1 MRRIRPRKPRLSR
14 ARPGLS
20 ELVDEL
26 MGEAVDLPGGDVGCF
41 RQGAGVIGDWL
52 NREFVRLLVETAR
65 REMWGRFGEEETEDL
80 ASVMVRVFA
89 SGYVT
94 AKRGLSVGGK
104 GDNGTR

>member
-1 MRRIRPRKPRLSR
+1 MRRLRPRARSSR

-26 MGEAVDLPGGDVGCF
+26 MGEAVDLPGGDL
-41 RQGAGVIGDWL
+41 GAGGIGDWL
-52 NREFVRLLVETAR
+52 GRNFVQQLIDTAR

-94 AKRGLSVGGK
+94 AKRGLSVGGAD
-104 GDNGTR
+104 DNGTG

>member
-1 MRRIRPRKPRLSR
+1 M
-14 ARPGLS
+14 S

-26 MGEAVDLPGGDVGCF
+26 MAEAVDLPGGEE
-41 RQGAGVIGDWL
+41 AGVIGDWL
-52 NREFVRLLVETAR
+52 GRNFVQRLIDTAR

-94 AKRGLSVGGK
+94 ARRGLSVGGK
-104 GDNGTR
+104 GDNGTG

>member
-1 MRRIRPRKPRLSR
+1 
-14 ARPGLS
+14 LS

-26 MGEAVDLPGGDVGCF
+26 MGEAVALPGGEE
-41 RQGAGVIGDWL
+41 AGVLSDWL
-52 NREFVRLLVETAR
+52 GRNFVQQLTDTAR

-94 AKRGLSVGGK
+94 AKRGLSVGGAD
-104 GDNGTR
+104 DNGTG

>member
-1 MRRIRPRKPRLSR
+1 MRRIRPRKSRSSR

-26 MGEAVDLPGGDVGCF
+26 MAEPVDLPGGEE
-41 RQGAGVIGDWL
+41 AGVIGDWL
-52 NREFVRLLVETAR
+52 GRNFV
-65 REMWGRFGEEETEDL
+65 EMLAESAYQEMAGRFGEEETEDL

-94 AKRGLSVGGK
+94 AKRGLSVGSE
-104 GDNGTR
+104 

>member
-1 MRRIRPRKPRLSR
+1 M
-14 ARPGLS
+14 S

-26 MGEAVDLPGGDVGCF
+26 MGETVDLPGGEEGS
-41 RQGAGVIGDWL
+41 GVIGDWL
-52 NREFVRLLVETAR
+52 GRNFVPRLAATAR

-94 AKRGLSVGGK
+94 AKRGLSVGGAD
-104 GDNGTR
+104 DNGTG

>member
-1 MRRIRPRKPRLSR
+1 M
-14 ARPGLS
+14 S

-26 MGEAVDLPGGDVGCF
+26 MGETVDLPGGEEGS
-41 RQGAGVIGDWL
+41 GVIGDWL
-52 NREFVRLLVETAR
+52 GRNFVQQLTDTAR

-94 AKRGLSVGGK
+94 ARRGLSVGGAD
-104 GDNGTR
+104 DNGTG

>member
-1 MRRIRPRKPRLSR
+1 M
-14 ARPGLS
+14 S

-26 MGEAVDLPGGDVGCF
+26 MAEAVDLPGGEE
-41 RQGAGVIGDWL
+41 AGVIGDWL
-52 NREFVRLLVETAR
+52 GRNFVQQLTDTAR

-94 AKRGLSVGGK
+94 ARRGLSVGGAD
-104 GDNGTR
+104 DNGTG

>member
-1 MRRIRPRKPRLSR
+1 M
-14 ARPGLS
+14 S

-26 MGEAVDLPGGDVGCF
+26 MGEAVDLPGGEEGS
-41 RQGAGVIGDWL
+41 GVIGDWL
-52 NREFVRLLVETAR
+52 GRNFVQQLTDTAR

-94 AKRGLSVGGK
+94 ARRGLSVGGAD
-104 GDNGTR
+104 DNGTG

>member
-1 MRRIRPRKPRLSR
+1 MRRIRPRKPRSSR

-26 MGEAVDLPGGDVGCF
+26 MGETVDLPVGEE
-41 RQGAGVIGDWL
+41 GSGVIGDWL
-52 NREFVRLLVETAR
+52 GRNFVQMLAESAYQ
-65 REMWGRFGEEETEDL
+65 EMAGRFGEEETEDL

-94 AKRGLSVGGK
+94 ARRGLSVGGAD
-104 GDNGTR
+104 DNGTG

>member
-1 MRRIRPRKPRLSR
+1 
-14 ARPGLS
+14 LS

-26 MGEAVDLPGGDVGCF
+26 MSEAVDLPGGEEGS
-41 RQGAGVIGDWL
+41 GVIGDWL
-52 NREFVRLLVETAR
+52 GRNFVQQLTDTAR

-94 AKRGLSVGGK
+94 ARRGLSVGGAD
-104 GDNGTR
+104 DNGTG

>member
-1 MRRIRPRKPRLSR
+1 MRRIRPRKPRSSR

-26 MGEAVDLPGGDVGCF
+26 MGETVDLPGGEEGS
-41 RQGAGVIGDWL
+41 GVIGDWL
-52 NREFVRLLVETAR
+52 GRNFVQRLADTAR

-94 AKRGLSVGGK
+94 ARRGLSVGGAD
-104 GDNGTR
+104 DNGTG

>member
-1 MRRIRPRKPRLSR
+1 MRRTSWKARSSR

-26 MGEAVDLPGGDVGCF
+26 MAEAVDLPGGEEGS
-41 RQGAGVIGDWL
+41 GVIGDWL
-52 NREFVRLLVETAR
+52 GRNFVQQLTDTAR

-94 AKRGLSVGGK
+94 ARRGLSVGGAD
-104 GDNGTR
+104 DNGTG

>member
-1 MRRIRPRKPRLSR
+1 MSR
-14 ARPGLS
+14 ARPVLS

-26 MGEAVDLPGGDVGCF
+26 MGEAVDLPGGEE
-41 RQGAGVIGDWL
+41 AGVIGDWL
-52 NREFVRLLVETAR
+52 GRDFVQRLADTAR

-94 AKRGLSVGGK
+94 AKRGLSVGGAD
-104 GDNGTR
+104 DNGTG

>member
-1 MRRIRPRKPRLSR
+1 M
-14 ARPGLS
+14 S

-26 MGEAVDLPGGDVGCF
+26 MGEPVDLPGGEEGS
-41 RQGAGVIGDWL
+41 GVIGDWL
-52 NREFVRLLVETAR
+52 GRNFVQQLTDTAR

-94 AKRGLSVGGK
+94 ARRGLSVGGAD
-104 GDNGTR
+104 DNGTG

>member
-1 MRRIRPRKPRLSR
+1 M
-14 ARPGLS
+14 S

-26 MGEAVDLPGGDVGCF
+26 MSEAVDLPGGEEGS
-41 RQGAGVIGDWL
+41 GVIGDWL
-52 NREFVRLLVETAR
+52 GRNFVQQLTDTAR

-94 AKRGLSVGGK
+94 AKRGLSVGGAD
-104 GDNGTR
+104 DNGTG

>member
-1 MRRIRPRKPRLSR
+1 M
-14 ARPGLS
+14 S

-26 MGEAVDLPGGDVGCF
+26 MGETVDLPGGEEGS
-41 RQGAGVIGDWL
+41 GVIGDWL
-52 NREFVRLLVETAR
+52 GRNVVQRLADTAR

-94 AKRGLSVGGK
+94 AKRGLSVGGAD
-104 GDNGTR
+104 DNGTG

>member
-1 MRRIRPRKPRLSR
+1 MK

-26 MGEAVDLPGGDVGCF
+26 MAEPVDLPGGEE
-41 RQGAGVIGDWL
+41 AGVIGDWL
-52 NREFVRLLVETAR
+52 GRDFVQRLADTAR

-94 AKRGLSVGGK
+94 AKRGLSVGSE
-104 GDNGTR
+104 

>member
-1 MRRIRPRKPRLSR
+1 MPGTRLK

-26 MGEAVDLPGGDVGCF
+26 MGEAVDLPGGDVG
-41 RQGAGVIGDWL
+41 AGVIGDWL
-52 NREFVRLLVETAR
+52 GRNFVQQLIDTAR

-94 AKRGLSVGGK
+94 AKRGLSVGGAD
-104 GDNGTR
+104 DNGTG

>member
-1 MRRIRPRKPRLSR
+1 M
-14 ARPGLS
+14 S

-26 MGEAVDLPGGDVGCF
+26 MSEAVDLPGGEEGS
-41 RQGAGVIGDWL
+41 GVIGDWL
-52 NREFVRLLVETAR
+52 GRNFVQQLTDTAR

-94 AKRGLSVGGK
+94 ARRGLSVGGAD
-104 GDNGTR
+104 DNGTG

>member
-1 MRRIRPRKPRLSR
+1 MRRTSWKARSSR

-26 MGEAVDLPGGDVGCF
+26 MAEAVDLPGGDD
-41 RQGAGVIGDWL
+41 AGFIGDWL
-52 NREFVRLLVETAR
+52 GRNFVQMLAESAYQ
-65 REMWGRFGEEETEDL
+65 EMAGRFGEEETEDL

-94 AKRGLSVGGK
+94 ARRGLSVGGAD
-104 GDNGTR
+104 DNGTG